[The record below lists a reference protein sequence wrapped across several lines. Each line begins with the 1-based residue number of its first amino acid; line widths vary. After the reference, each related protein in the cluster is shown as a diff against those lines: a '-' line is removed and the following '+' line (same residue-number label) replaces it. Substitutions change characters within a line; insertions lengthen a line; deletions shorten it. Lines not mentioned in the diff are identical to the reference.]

1 VAYGSSHG
9 ALVEA
14 LDQLRTEAGVKASY
28 MRLKAYPFTKDVE
41 QFIDRHKRVYVVEQN
56 RDAQMLSLLKL
67 DLTPSQIG
75 KLRSVLYYAGLPID
89 ARTISDEVLAQE
101 SETVKG

>member
-1 VAYGSSHG
+1 
-9 ALVEA
+9 
-14 LDQLRTEAGVKASY
+14 
-28 MRLKAYPFTKDVE
+28 MRLKSYPFTKEVE
-41 QFIDRHKRVYVVEQN
+41 QFIDRHQRVYVIEQN

-67 DLTPSQIG
+67 DLAPGQIG

-101 SETVKG
+101 SETGKG

>member
-1 VAYGSSHG
+1 
-9 ALVEA
+9 
-14 LDQLRTEAGVKASY
+14 
-28 MRLKAYPFTKDVE
+28 MRLRAYPFTVE
-41 QFIDRHKRVYVVEQN
+41 VERFIDAHSRVYVIEQN

-67 DLTPSQIG
+67 DLTPGQIG

-101 SETVKG
+101 SETETR

>member
-1 VAYGSSHG
+1 
-9 ALVEA
+9 
-14 LDQLRTEAGVKASY
+14 
-28 MRLKAYPFTKDVE
+28 MRLKSYPFTKAVE
-41 QFIDRHKRVYVVEQN
+41 QFIDRHTRVYVIEQN

-67 DLTPSQIG
+67 DLMPNQIG